1 MNKIWKIVKPSKYK
15 SINECIGDLKKKKIV
30 LSPWIENVFNRKS
43 NKIIL
48 TNKTI
53 FLVKIKVSHL
63 GFKGPVKLKDIYKKI
78 KKYNLGLVPPD
89 VALRTRLQFKNQ
101 KIGNWL
107 RFATPMNSLID
118 SDKVPHLI
126 KLGKALNNYFV
137 ETYWSYPAAIF
148 HPHNEFVFVK
158 NDI

>member
-1 MNKIWKIVKPSKYK
+1 MNKIWKIIKPSNYK
-15 SINECIGDLKKKKIV
+15 SIKECIKDIKKKKII
-30 LSPWIENVFNRKS
+30 LSPWIENVFYNKR

-48 TNKTI
+48 TNRKI
-53 FLVKIKVSHL
+53 SLVKIKVSSL

-78 KKYNLGLVPPD
+78 KKYNLKLVPPD
-89 VALRTRLQFKNQ
+89 VALRARLQFKSQ
-101 KIGNWL
+101 KNGNWL

-126 KLGKALNNYFV
+126 KLGKALNNFFV